1 MFSILF
7 TYIVIFCFHLL
18 YFSNFKYVLRH
29 TTQLRQSWWQ
39 RHKTVFYSPGSVL
52 QSATRWQHSNSIKVL
67 HLWPRWS
74 IDPTLDNTFS
84 KGSVMIFFYYLNILL
99 TFSPFPPNI
108 KHQTASLYFN
118 DNACLLYLFFL
129 QLHAQYSAYFLFFS
143 PHHCL
148 SRRSH
153 SLPFPPL
160 LYQAH
165 LCYPS
170 WLSWSAA
177 DGRTWTDAPWWTQ

>member
-1 MFSILF
+1 MYYDIQLSSVNHGGNATKRFFIRLGRSSSQPLDGSIA
-7 TYIVIFCFHLL
+7 IL
-18 YFSNFKYVLRH
+18 YKSSISDHIEHWSN
-29 TTQLRQSWWQ
+29 LRQ
-39 RHKTVFYSPGSVL
+39 H
-52 QSATRWQHSNSIKVL
+52 
-67 HLWPRWS
+67 
-74 IDPTLDNTFS
+74 
-84 KGSVMIFFYYLNILL
+84 IFKRLSDDFFFNIML

-108 KHQTASLYFN
+108 KHQTASLCFN

-129 QLHAQYSAYFLFFS
+129 QLHPQYSAYFLFFS